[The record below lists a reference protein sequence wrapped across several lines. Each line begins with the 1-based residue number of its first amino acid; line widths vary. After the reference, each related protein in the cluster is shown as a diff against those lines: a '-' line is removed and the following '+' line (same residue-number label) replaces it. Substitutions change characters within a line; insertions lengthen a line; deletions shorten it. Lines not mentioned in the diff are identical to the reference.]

1 MSDEAGTG
9 RIFWLV
15 LDAISYVTWLIYWSH
30 RRKGHDS
37 NFLTAVTYSSQS
49 PPPPPPPSR
58 TCPYA
63 CGLQCMYTICVMAMW
78 VSMLVVASYLFI
90 RKLWWICQISNQ
102 YICWKIFTIIN
113 VQLLNRQQMLLYS
126 NRRRGQND
134 IVNFTLIIVEL
145 CGTFALNFDV
155 ESK

>member
-1 MSDEAGTG
+1 MF
-9 RIFWLV
+9 IL
-15 LDAISYVTWLIYWSH
+15 
-30 RRKGHDS
+30 
-37 NFLTAVTYSSQS
+37 
-49 PPPPPPPSR
+49 
-58 TCPYA
+58 YA
-63 CGLQCMYTICVMAMW
+63 CGLQCMDTICVMAMW

-113 VQLLNRQQMLLYS
+113 VQVLNRQQMLSYS

-134 IVNFTLIIVEL
+134 IVNFTLIIVVL

-155 ESK
+155 ESKYDVCPFREPIVRAKNTGCCCADRSTFAEFRTLQYAAAVMLYFCCIYQ